1 MLIFNEQVKI
11 PLNNSLTLMYLTELV
26 MIMPMNELIS
36 VDIASELTSVN
47 EAF

>member
-1 MLIFNEQVKI
+1 MPHWTGYYYAYEW
-11 PLNNSLTLMYLTELV
+11 NNDDDTS
-26 MIMPMNELIS
+26 ELIS

>member
-1 MLIFNEQVKI
+1 
-11 PLNNSLTLMYLTELV
+11 
-26 MIMPMNELIS
+26 MPHWTGYDYAYEWNDDDTSELIS